1 MANYFNIGISDA
13 PFKADED
20 LTAWQHKLVKASS
33 TVGNVERFQH
43 ATVGSTCP
51 LPIGILT
58 NDPSAGQEASVAVIG
73 FTKAK
78 ARVSVCVLRYGA
90 WLMSASD
97 GFLEP
102 ASAVD
107 GTAESIARWF
117 GPESTTADASLLG
130 NALVFILPAC
140 VGVRHNF
147 S

>member
-1 MANYFNIGISDA
+1 MANYFDIGISDA
-13 PFKADED
+13 PFKADAD
-20 LTAWQHKLVKASS
+20 LTAQQYKLVKASS
-33 TVGNVERFQH
+33 TVGNVQAFDHITQ
-43 ATVGSTCP
+43 GSASP
-51 LPIGILT
+51 LPVGILT

-78 ARVSVCVLRYGA
+78 GRVSVCNLVYGG
-90 WLMSASD
+90 WMMSASD

-117 GPESTTADASLLG
+117 GPESSTAGASLLG